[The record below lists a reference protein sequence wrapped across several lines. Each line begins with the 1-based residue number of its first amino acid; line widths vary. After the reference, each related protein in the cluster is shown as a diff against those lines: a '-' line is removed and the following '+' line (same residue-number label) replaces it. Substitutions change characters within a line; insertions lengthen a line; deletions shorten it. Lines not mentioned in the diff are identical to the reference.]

1 MVILKFLPVSELIF
15 HYILQTI
22 WLRMGQEGIIIFQ
35 VEEMNRQ
42 EKQYCL
48 AHSIKMFCI
57 ADPTLQPCNNFFN

>member
-15 HYILQTI
+15 HYIVQTI

-42 EKQYCL
+42 EKQY
-48 AHSIKMFCI
+48 
-57 ADPTLQPCNNFFN
+57 